1 MDLSKLKLVSLNVG
15 LPREVTWRGTKT
27 TTAIYKQPVGGRL
40 ALRKLNLDGDRQA
53 DLTVHGGEY
62 KAVYCYPIAH
72 YDYWRKEL
80 PSQELPLGVFGENFT
95 TDGLL
100 EDTVHLGDQF
110 SVGSAEVFVTQP
122 RLPCYNLQFDFNPM
136 RW

>member
-62 KAVYCYPIAH
+62 KAVYCYPLAH

-80 PSQELPLGVFGENFT
+80 PSQE
-95 TDGLL
+95 
-100 EDTVHLGDQF
+100 
-110 SVGSAEVFVTQP
+110 
-122 RLPCYNLQFDFNPM
+122 
-136 RW
+136 